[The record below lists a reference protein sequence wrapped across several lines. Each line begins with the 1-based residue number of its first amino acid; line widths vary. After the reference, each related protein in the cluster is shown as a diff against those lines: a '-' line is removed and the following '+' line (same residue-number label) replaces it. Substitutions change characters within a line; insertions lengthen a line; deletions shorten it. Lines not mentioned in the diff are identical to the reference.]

1 MNDRKIPEFP
11 HCEETTTI
19 EILYSFLQDYFQGIS
34 ISLHY
39 LFISSL
45 CCQLN
50 MPAALYAEL
59 SWKYCQKEFKAF
71 LISKSKKRKKICKHG
86 RWFSFF
92 FFLVFSLILPAFYSG
107 IAIHYELPRDG
118 LAQKYEDF
126 WFVKWPDSQFNVLLT
141 MNLILVISYLI
152 LTAYLMKMLRSKA
165 LVRKNPH
172 ER

>member
-1 MNDRKIPEFP
+1 MQSFHGNIVKKSSKPFSLVSLKKEKNLQTRSVIF
-11 HCEETTTI
+11 
-19 EILYSFLQDYFQGIS
+19 IL
-34 ISLHY
+34 
-39 LFISSL
+39 
-45 CCQLN
+45 
-50 MPAALYAEL
+50 
-59 SWKYCQKEFKAF
+59 
-71 LISKSKKRKKICKHG
+71 
-86 RWFSFF
+86 

-118 LAQKYEDF
+118 LAQNHEDF

>member
-1 MNDRKIPEFP
+1 M
-11 HCEETTTI
+11 TTTI
-19 EILYSFLQDYFQGIS
+19 EIFYSFLQDYFQGIS

-71 LISKSKKRKKICKHG
+71 LISKSKKRKKSANTVGDFH
-86 RWFSFF
+86 SFC
-92 FFLVFSLILPAFYSG
+92 LVFSLILPAFYSG

-118 LAQKYEDF
+118 LAQKHEDF

>member
-1 MNDRKIPEFP
+1 MFLKMPFIFIFFSRIIFMESQYSCIIYSPVVYVAKLTCPQ
-11 HCEETTTI
+11 
-19 EILYSFLQDYFQGIS
+19 LYVLNFHGNIVKKSSKPF
-34 ISLHY
+34 SLV
-39 LFISSL
+39 SL
-45 CCQLN
+45 
-50 MPAALYAEL
+50 
-59 SWKYCQKEFKAF
+59 
-71 LISKSKKRKKICKHG
+71 KKRKKICKHG
-86 RWFSFF
+86 RWFSF

-118 LAQKYEDF
+118 LAQKHEDF

>member
-1 MNDRKIPEFP
+1 MESQYSCIIYSLVVYVAKLTCPQ
-11 HCEETTTI
+11 
-19 EILYSFLQDYFQGIS
+19 LYVLNFHGNIVKKSSKPF
-34 ISLHY
+34 SLV
-39 LFISSL
+39 SL
-45 CCQLN
+45 
-50 MPAALYAEL
+50 
-59 SWKYCQKEFKAF
+59 KKKKQKTANTVGDFH
-71 LISKSKKRKKICKHG
+71 S
-86 RWFSFF
+86 F

-118 LAQKYEDF
+118 LAQKHEDF

>member
-1 MNDRKIPEFP
+1 M
-11 HCEETTTI
+11 
-19 EILYSFLQDYFQGIS
+19 
-34 ISLHY
+34 HY

-71 LISKSKKRKKICKHG
+71 LISKSKKRKKNLQTRSVI
-86 RWFSFF
+86 FIL

-118 LAQKYEDF
+118 LAQNHEDF